1 VRQIDPQMPIANV
14 KTLDDRVE
22 VAMGESRFRTTLIT
36 LFAVVALVLACV
48 GVYGVISYSV
58 SRRTHE
64 FGVRVALG
72 AQQTDVLKMVLRQ
85 GLVFAVLGVGVG
97 LAGGFA
103 LTRLIS
109 NLLFRVSA
117 NDPVTFASV
126 AA

>member
-1 VRQIDPQMPIANV
+1 
-14 KTLDDRVE
+14 
-22 VAMGESRFRTTLIT
+22 LIT

-126 AA
+126 AAVIIAVAFVACYIPARRATKVDPLVALRNE